1 MQCVQMNSLRATA
14 FHKAQP
20 FLEKFYSGVGVI
32 WEAFPGAT
40 IDSSPQEV
48 GTEVPVGWAQEGTSQ
63 HFGAW
68 ASPGKGSSWIRQG
81 RSCL

>member
-20 FLEKFYSGVGVI
+20 FLEKFYSGAGMI
-32 WEAFPGAT
+32 WEDFPGAN
-40 IDSSPQEV
+40 IDDSPQEE
-48 GTEVPVGWAQEGTSQ
+48 GTEGPVGWAQEGISQ
-63 HFGAW
+63 HFSAR